1 MVMVSFLDSAAAW
14 LPCRAAQQARFSQQW
29 LPSLYVPRHRG
40 HGRIDLHPVSEHF
53 EDAVGEVLFVALQS
67 AVEPVGQV

>member
-1 MVMVSFLDSAAAW
+1 
-14 LPCRAAQQARFSQQW
+14 
-29 LPSLYVPRHRG
+29 
-40 HGRIDLHPVSEHF
+40 VSEHF